1 MQNFVQGDRTQPY
14 LLPPDLREWLP
25 ADDLA
30 HFVVAAVE
38 RVPLSE
44 FRVNTRGTDAKPLRD
59 LAHNEVGDFGEKTAN
74 HPPTSDW
81 NPAVRGPLG
90 VDIDE
95 DTFHVYRAEHF
106 HFRDADPGDELANIR
121 IA

>member
-44 FRVNTRGTDAKPLRD
+44 FRVNTRGTGSAQYHPAGDA
-59 LAHNEVGDFGEKTAN
+59 
-74 HPPTSDW
+74 
-81 NPAVRGPLG
+81 G
-90 VDIDE
+90 VADIQLCERYFFFSPD
-95 DTFHVYRAEHF
+95 
-106 HFRDADPGDELANIR
+106 
-121 IA
+121 